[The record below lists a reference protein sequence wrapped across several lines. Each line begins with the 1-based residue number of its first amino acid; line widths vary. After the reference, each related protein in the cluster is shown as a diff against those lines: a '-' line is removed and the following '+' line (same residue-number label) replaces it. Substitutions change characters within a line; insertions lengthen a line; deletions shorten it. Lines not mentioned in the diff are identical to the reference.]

1 MPIYNIDLGYAILF
15 DLAKYDVI
23 NSIDKPMQRNN
34 LLKKFIK
41 IRKDSISICKNL
53 EIEDYVVQP
62 SDEVSPIKWHLGHT
76 SWFFEEIILL

>member
-1 MPIYNIDLGYAILF
+1 
-15 DLAKYDVI
+15 
-23 NSIDKPMQRNN
+23 MQKNN

-76 SWFFEEIILL
+76 SWFFEEMILLFMVQNHPPVIGLTQHPG